1 MKTVYRVSGKRKKQ
15 EHSGKLSNGSME
27 IIQIIIMKKKISE
40 VCSLWYKDWKTGF
53 LNNHWRDK
61 NKWSLKIDNTIKEVK
76 VSKKWHIEC
85 AAICIL

>member
-1 MKTVYRVSGKRKKQ
+1 MKTVCRVSGNRKKQ

-27 IIQIIIMKKKISE
+27 IIQISLMKKEISE

-61 NKWSLKIDNTIKEVK
+61 IKWSSKIDNTVKKVK
-76 VSKKWHIEC
+76 VSWQGGI
-85 AAICIL
+85 